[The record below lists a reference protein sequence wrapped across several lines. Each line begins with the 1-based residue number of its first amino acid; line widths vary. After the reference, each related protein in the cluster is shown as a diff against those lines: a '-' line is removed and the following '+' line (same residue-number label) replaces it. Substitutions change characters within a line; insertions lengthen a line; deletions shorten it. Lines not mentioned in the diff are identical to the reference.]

1 MENMNALQII
11 ALEEAK
17 QEWLS
22 LKKVSSFLNGREKNG
37 VRGVF
42 LD

>member
-1 MENMNALQII
+1 MENINVLQII

-22 LKKVSSFLNGREKNG
+22 LKKVRFFLNGRKNR

>member
-1 MENMNALQII
+1 MENINALQII

-22 LKKVSSFLNGREKNG
+22 LKKVSSFLNGRKNR

>member
-1 MENMNALQII
+1 MENINALQII

-22 LKKVSSFLNGREKNG
+22 LKKVRFFFKWKGKKQAKRDPS
-37 VRGVF
+37 
-42 LD
+42 